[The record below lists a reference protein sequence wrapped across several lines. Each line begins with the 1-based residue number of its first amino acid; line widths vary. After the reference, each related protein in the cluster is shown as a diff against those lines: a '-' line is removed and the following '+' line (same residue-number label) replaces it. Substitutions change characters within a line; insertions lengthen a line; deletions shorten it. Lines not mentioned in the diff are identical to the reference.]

1 MVPYPAPMLKPLDGI
16 LRRNAPLNRVHSV
29 GGDAPPPTQEN
40 PATEAD
46 RPTADAIV
54 GNPLDY
60 GRQRTVHPTAFSGS
74 KNRFQGTLWRVCAP
88 MAVGTSS
95 TS

>member
-1 MVPYPAPMLKPLDGI
+1 MP
-16 LRRNAPLNRVHSV
+16 
-29 GGDAPPPTQEN
+29 PPPTQEN

-60 GRQRTVHPTAFSGS
+60 GRQRTGAHG
-74 KNRFQGTLWRVCAP
+74 AP
-88 MAVGTSS
+88 RSVQWQ
-95 TS
+95 